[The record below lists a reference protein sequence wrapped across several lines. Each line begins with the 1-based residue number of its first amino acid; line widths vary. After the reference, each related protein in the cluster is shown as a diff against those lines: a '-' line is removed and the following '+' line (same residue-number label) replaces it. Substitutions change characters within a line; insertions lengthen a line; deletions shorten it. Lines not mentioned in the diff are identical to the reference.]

1 MPKSTPN
8 FTEAILR
15 IVENQLNENNPP
27 ETRRTLDRLVA
38 SGYSQRDARQLIAQ
52 VIVTEVFTVISSNRP
67 YDEGRYIAA
76 LKRLPLLPA
85 DE

>member
-8 FTEAILR
+8 LTEAILR
-15 IVENQLNENNPP
+15 IVENQLRENNPP
-27 ETRRTLDRLVA
+27 EARLTLDRLIA

-52 VIVTEVFTVISSNRP
+52 VIVTEVFSAISSKQP